1 MASKK
6 KTQCSRIEC
15 PTDLSPSHAAMLT
28 GDALDFIAALCDEF
42 APRVRELAAG
52 RAAAQ
57 QGDRTRWRPEL
68 SPDTKPS
75 GGADWRIPDLP
86 EVFRASRLELV
97 VPPARATLDSAL
109 ASGAD
114 CCIVN
119 FADALAPAAGNAIG
133 AQATLQES
141 LRAPDADAG
150 HRPVLLLRPRSLFA
164 TEPGLLWQ
172 GEPVPAAFVDTCLYI
187 IHNAALLEHHTSGVY
202 LELAHLTSPDD
213 ARLWRDLIRHIE
225 NAGRAANGTVRACI
239 RIDTVPSAFAID
251 DILSELR
258 DYAVGLHTDFIAY
271 AASFIRTFQHSPAFM
286 LPDRAELTLTTPFL
300 SAVATLVVR
309 AGRRRGIPTSAP
321 PVTQS
326 LDPDDTEASTRSL
339 SLAKRDL
346 SLYRRHGFDRLRVV
360 DPDLVNFAAEVHD
373 TVHPAPEA
381 LPERAPVTAD
391 DLLQTVRG
399 KITRTGIRDN
409 LRILLRYL
417 PAVSAGRGTVLLSG
431 QLHDADSARLALA
444 QLWQWA
450 HHATGVLDEGRNI
463 DTTMIREMLDEEEGD
478 ERDGNDLL
486 QLISSES
493 LPDDL

>member
-1 MASKK
+1 MAGKNQ
-6 KTQCSRIEC
+6 TQNSRIEC
-15 PTDLSPSHAAMLT
+15 AADLSPSQTATLT
-28 GDALDFIAALCDEF
+28 GDALDMIAALCDEF
-42 APRVRELAAG
+42 APRVRELAAS
-52 RAAAQ
+52 REAVQ
-57 QGDRTRWRPEL
+57 QGDGTRRRLKL

-75 GGADWRIPDLP
+75 GAGDWRIADVP

-97 VPPARATLDSAL
+97 VPPERAALDTAL
-109 ASGAD
+109 GSGAD

-119 FADALAPAAGNAIG
+119 LADALAPAAGNAIG
-133 AQATLQES
+133 AQAALHES
-141 LRAPDADAG
+141 LRDTSAAAT
-150 HRPVLLLRPRSLFA
+150 HRPAILLRPRPLFA
-164 TEPGLLWQ
+164 TEPGLLWH
-172 GEPVPAAFVDTCLYI
+172 GEPVPAAIVDTCLYI
-187 IHNAALLEHHTSGVY
+187 VHNAALLEQQTSGVY
-202 LELAHLTSPDD
+202 LELAHLTSQDD

-225 NAGRAANGTVRACI
+225 SAGRTANGTVRAGI
-239 RIDTVPSAFAID
+239 RIDSVPSAFAID
-251 DILSELR
+251 DILGELR

-271 AASFIRTFQHSPAFM
+271 AASFIRAFQHSPAFM
-286 LPDRAELTLTTPFL
+286 LPNRAELTVTTPFL
-300 SAVATLVVR
+300 SALATHVVR

-326 LDPDDTEASTRSL
+326 IDPDHHEASARSL

-346 SLYRRHGFDRLRVV
+346 SWYRQHGFDRLRVV
-360 DPDLVNFAAEVHD
+360 DPDLVNFAADVYD
-373 TVHPAPEA
+373 TVLPAPESR
-381 LPERAPVTAD
+381 PERAPVTAD

-399 KITRTGIRDN
+399 KITRTGLRDN

-417 PAVSAGRGTVLLSG
+417 PAASEGHGTVVLSN
-431 QLHDADSARLALA
+431 QLHDADSAHLALA

-486 QLISSES
+486 RLISSES